1 MIMYPFFIFDM
12 KDATAEDMSDGMKGL
27 GIKIYNNERF
37 QRVAK
42 EELRVYLLKGYL
54 GN

>member
-12 KDATAEDMSDGMKGL
+12 KDATAEDMADGMKGL
-27 GIKIYNNERF
+27 CVKIYNNERF

-42 EELRVYLLKGYL
+42 DELRVYLLKGYL